1 MANKI
6 GIHKSFEQGSR
17 LWLIAS
23 ALLINRSY
31 IMTVSFFYK
40 LHSEGVRLGVSFE
53 VHVLASGSD
62 GNCTAVCSEDITI
75 LIDAGLSGKQLTGLI
90 KSAGIDPKQINAI
103 LLTHEHVDHV
113 RGAGVLSR
121 RYNIPICCNP
131 STMAASDIG
140 EVESKILFNTLEEFS
155 IGHLKIKPLPIT
167 HHAADPNAFFISTEK
182 NKFLL
187 ATDLGKV
194 NNDVFESLGEA
205 DFAVIEANHD
215 LRMLDN
221 GPYPIM
227 LKRLIRSERGHLSN
241 IDCAHALW
249 ASGYG
254 DKKVFLAHLSK
265 NNNIPDLAIH
275 TVSSL
280 LGCCDDKVDCLRTP
294 GDTRT
299 ITL

>member
-1 MANKI
+1 MRV
-6 GIHKSFEQGSR
+6 G
-17 LWLIAS
+17 L
-23 ALLINRSY
+23 
-31 IMTVSFFYK
+31 
-40 LHSEGVRLGVSFE
+40 SFE

-62 GNCTAVCSEDITI
+62 GNCTAVCSDDVTI
-75 LIDAGLSGKQLTGLI
+75 LIDAGLSGRQLTTLV
-90 KSAGIDPKQINAI
+90 KSAGMDPKQITAI
-103 LLTHEHVDHV
+103 LLTHEHIDHV

-121 RYNIPICCNP
+121 KYEIPICCN
-131 STMAASDIG
+131 AATLAACEIG
-140 EVESKILFNTLEEFS
+140 EITHKTIFKTLEEFEL
-155 IGHLKIKPLPIT
+155 GHLKIMPLPIT
-167 HHAADPNAFFISTEK
+167 HHAADPNAFFISSEK

-194 NNDVFESLGEA
+194 NNDVFEALGKA

-215 LRMLDN
+215 LRMLEN

-227 LKRLIRSERGHLSN
+227 LKRLIKSERGHLSN

-265 NNNIPDLAIH
+265 NNNIPDLAIR

-280 LGCCDDKVDCLRTP
+280 LGCRDDKVDCLRSA
-294 GDTRT
+294 GDIRT